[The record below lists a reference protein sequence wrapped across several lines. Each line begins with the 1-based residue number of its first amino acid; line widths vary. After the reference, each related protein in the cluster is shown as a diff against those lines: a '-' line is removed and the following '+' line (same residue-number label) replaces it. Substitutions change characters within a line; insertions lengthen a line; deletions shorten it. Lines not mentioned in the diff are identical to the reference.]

1 MHGNS
6 EVMAKV
12 PMTSWC
18 EAHSEV
24 MWVSRDL
31 MVRLTSQD
39 SVTSQGETHSEVMW
53 VSRDLM
59 VRLTS
64 QVSVTS
70 QGETHS
76 EVNVSMIFVVIRGSF
91 LLDLAYWKTVVY
103 ICLYINPNFDK

>member
-1 MHGNS
+1 MHENS

-12 PMTSWC
+12 SDDFMMWDSR
-18 EAHSEV
+18 EV
-24 MWVSRDL
+24 VL
-31 MVRLTSQD
+31 GL
-39 SVTSQGETHSEVMW
+39 
-53 VSRDLM
+53 RDLM